1 MHYWLKPETGAN
13 KVSIP
18 AWTIMFGLEP
28 IGFMTDFPIDGPTA
42 TFVFNEKEVTLSAI
56 SITLLLK
63 KVGKGHDELME
74 DLINAE

>member
-1 MHYWLKPETGAN
+1 
-13 KVSIP
+13 
-18 AWTIMFGLEP
+18 
-28 IGFMTDFPIDGPTA
+28 
-42 TFVFNEKEVTLSAI
+42 VTLSAI